1 MVKCYRQSG
10 LVYTNI
16 IYIVLSYRHILH
28 IEVTH
33 TNCLTGS
40 LNIYTGKTLVFNFN
54 TLSSHPSTDGKL
66 YYNSGLF
73 LNESID
79 LTSIGL

>member
-1 MVKCYRQSG
+1 M
-10 LVYTNI
+10 
-16 IYIVLSYRHILH
+16 
-28 IEVTH
+28 EVTY

-40 LNIYTGKTLVFNFN
+40 LNIYIGKTLVFNFSA
-54 TLSSHPSTDGKL
+54 LSSHPSADRKL